1 MQQFV
6 NKVQQ
11 IVIVTTSDDGSQAT
25 KNPVVEHKGWDALLG
40 FGVVFCCSGCGSCGM
55 RFDGPASRSGCA
67 VDFTSFSVPHSL
79 CRYLYK

>member
-40 FGVVFCCSGCGSCGM
+40 FWGGLLLLRLRFWWDAFRWTCIPVGM
-55 RFDGPASRSGCA
+55 RRRFYELFCP
-67 VDFTSFSVPHSL
+67 T
-79 CRYLYK
+79 